1 MPTVLPETE
10 AGPSALRQSEAEKAI
25 PVKTG
30 GGILA
35 YTGRGTPAYTGGGT
49 PLTSGRGTSAY
60 TGGGTTLIAGRGTPA
75 HTGGE
80 TINTGRRV
88 PVDMGGG
95 TGVGPAAF
103 ISSAVMPGS
112 WIEKNSAH

>member
-60 TGGGTTLIAGRGTPA
+60 TGGGTTLIAGRGHPLTREGRLLTPE
-75 HTGGE
+75 GE
-80 TINTGRRV
+80 FPLTWEEGQASAQ
-88 PVDMGGG
+88 P
-95 TGVGPAAF
+95 P
-103 ISSAVMPGS
+103 SSAQQ
-112 WIEKNSAH
+112 

>member
-25 PVKTG
+25 PIKTG
-30 GGILA
+30 GRILA
-35 YTGRGTPAYTGGGT
+35 YTGPAYRGGGT
-49 PLTSGRGTSAY
+49 LLNSGRGTSAY
-60 TGGGTTLIAGRGTPA
+60 TGGGTPLNAGRGTPA

-80 TINTGRRV
+80 TVNTGRRV

-112 WIEKNSAH
+112 WIENNSAH